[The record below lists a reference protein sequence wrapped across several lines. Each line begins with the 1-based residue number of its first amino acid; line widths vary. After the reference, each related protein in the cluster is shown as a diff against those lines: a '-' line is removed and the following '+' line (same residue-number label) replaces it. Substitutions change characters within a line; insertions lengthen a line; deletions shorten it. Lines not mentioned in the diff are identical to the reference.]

1 MSPEAT
7 RLNVPEGSD
16 QVWGEGERPSWL
28 VPDELQPKKREWS
41 PARDRMEA
49 ELELRARMLEQRHLR
64 RRNRLRFLILPYIWI
79 LSLVQALVDVGRNKP
94 DIAEEAR
101 PEAPAQRTAASLD
114 SLPAARPKT
123 PADET
128 ASGPAHWAP
137 PPNQPVAPAVYEVPS
152 AIEPGDHPEVDW
164 PDEVEA
170 APPPRAPG
178 VQAPHRDWRPA
189 VGPPNAD
196 AAPKPPAS
204 VAPPPPRWPGDQPA
218 APVEVPTSEI
228 PKAEIPPADLPAPAE
243 PPPAASEAPT
253 EAPPATAPLP
263 PQPTVALPPQP
274 TMALPPQPTVAL
286 PPQPTQQIGPTE
298 LLGVI
303 LGTCQRSSGAE
314 AGVVVLLQDD
324 VLVVRA
330 SIGIEPEIASR
341 LALEVLGDLCLDVV
355 GSAIPL
361 RVYDATPRAPDPD
374 HPRAIL
380 CVPVLIA
387 DAGVGAILLAG
398 YAPGRE
404 FTAEHE
410 RLIANVARN
419 AGPVLAKAGAYELPL
434 DRPGDRWRRLDQVG
448 TGAVPANAAA
458 AEAVPEAARDAPPI
472 TEHGTGEI
480 KGSPMSTMTLDP
492 EAMRRLIT
500 DAKAARAAEEA
511 AAEAEAEA
519 EAEPLTPPSPPA
531 PAVGRVPVWEEPAV
545 ADEVQPPAEEDLPP
559 APAIEP
565 EPVEPPT
572 PAPKKMSWRERVS
585 SRMTQVAEQK
595 EQDRLRYRQE
605 ILAAVRNLSW
615 DGYQALIADIY
626 RRKAFE
632 VFPPPVSG
640 TDLDVIDLVVDRDG
654 KRMLINCQLRGEE
667 DIPAAAVT
675 EMGNVVYNYSVA
687 GAYLIADGSFA
698 PDAIEAAGPGG
709 VVLIDGEALIDLVIE
724 TTLKDESKPSGLS
737 RFAKRLTRAS

>member
-1 MSPEAT
+1 
-7 RLNVPEGSD
+7 
-16 QVWGEGERPSWL
+16 
-28 VPDELQPKKREWS
+28 
-41 PARDRMEA
+41 MEA
-49 ELELRARMLEQRHLR
+49 ELELRARLLEQKHLR
-64 RRNRLRFLILPYIWI
+64 RRNRLRFLFLPFIWTA
-79 LSLVQALVDVGRNKP
+79 SLLQALVDVGRNRP
-94 DIAEEAR
+94 DIVEVPR
-101 PEAPAQRTAASLD
+101 PEAPAHSTAASLD
-114 SLPAARPKT
+114 SLPAARPHT
-123 PADET
+123 PADDR

-137 PPNQPVAPAVYEVPS
+137 PPNQPVAPVDYEVPG
-152 AIEPGDHPEVDW
+152 ATEPQTHPEVEW
-164 PDEVEA
+164 PDEVEP

-178 VQAPHRDWRPA
+178 AQAPHRDWRPA
-189 VGPPNAD
+189 VEPPGAKT
-196 AAPKPPAS
+196 APEQPPAPAA
-204 VAPPPPRWPGDQPA
+204 APPPALAPPALAPPHWPGDEPA
-218 APVEVPTSEI
+218 APAEVPTAEI
-228 PKAEIPPADLPAPAE
+228 PKPEIPPADVPEREAPAPA
-243 PPPAASEAPT
+243 PPVASPAPAP
-253 EAPPATAPLP
+253 
-263 PQPTVALPPQP
+263 LPPQP
-274 TMALPPQPTVAL
+274 TMALPPRPL
-286 PPQPTQQIGPTE
+286 PPQPTQQIGATE

-314 AGVVVLLQDD
+314 VGVVVLLQDD
-324 VLVVRA
+324 VLVMRA
-330 SIGIEPEIASR
+330 SIGIEPEIAAR
-341 LALEVLGDLCLDVV
+341 LALETLGDLCLDVV
-355 GSAIPL
+355 GSAVPF
-361 RVYDATPRAPDPD
+361 RVYDATPRTPDPD

-380 CVPVLIA
+380 CVPILIA

-398 YAPGRE
+398 YASHRE

-419 AGPVLAKAGAYELPL
+419 AGPVLAKAGAYQLAL

-448 TGAVPANAAA
+448 SGAALAAPPAAPQAAPKTA
-458 AEAVPEAARDAPPI
+458 PDAPPI

-492 EAMRRLIT
+492 EAMRRLIAE
-500 DAKAARAAEEA
+500 AKAARAAEEA
-511 AAEAEAEA
+511 AAQAETVPQPPPAPPAPVEGRLPA
-519 EAEPLTPPSPPA
+519 WEEPDVAGEVQPPLEEQAVVAPVVEPELIEPPA
-531 PAVGRVPVWEEPAV
+531 PA
-545 ADEVQPPAEEDLPP
+545 
-559 APAIEP
+559 
-565 EPVEPPT
+565 
-572 PAPKKMSWRERVS
+572 PKKLSWRERVS
-585 SRMTQVAEQK
+585 SRMTQVAAQK
-595 EQDRLRYRQE
+595 EEDRLRYRQE

-654 KRMLINCQLRGEE
+654 KRMLINCQLRGEM

-698 PDAIEAAGPGG
+698 ADAIEAAGAGG

>member
-1 MSPEAT
+1 
-7 RLNVPEGSD
+7 
-16 QVWGEGERPSWL
+16 
-28 VPDELQPKKREWS
+28 
-41 PARDRMEA
+41 MEA
-49 ELELRARMLEQRHLR
+49 ELELKARMLEQRHLR

-79 LSLVQALVDVGRNKP
+79 VSLVQALVDVGRNKP
-94 DIAEEAR
+94 DVVGEAR
-101 PEAPAQRTAASLD
+101 PEAPAPRTAASLD
-114 SLPAARPKT
+114 SLPAARPKS
-123 PADET
+123 PADDT

-137 PPNQPVAPAVYEVPS
+137 PPIQPVAPVEYEVPP
-152 AIEPGDHPEVDW
+152 AIEPEDKPEIHW
-164 PDEVEA
+164 PDEVEP

-189 VGPPNAD
+189 VRPPSAD
-196 AAPKPPAS
+196 AAPEPP
-204 VAPPPPRWPGDQPA
+204 APPPAAPPPHWPDDEPA
-218 APVEVPTSEI
+218 APAEVPTAEI
-228 PKAEIPPADLPAPAE
+228 PKAEIAPAYIPAPAE
-243 PPPAASEAPT
+243 PPPAAPA
-253 EAPPATAPLP
+253 APPGPAPLP
-263 PQPTVALPPQP
+263 A
-274 TMALPPQPTVAL
+274 QPTVAL

-355 GSAIPL
+355 GSATPV

-374 HPRAIL
+374 HPRAVL
-380 CVPVLIA
+380 CVPILIA

-448 TGAVPANAAA
+448 FSAAPPSGVTA
-458 AEAVPEAARDAPPI
+458 AEAPPVAAPDAPGI

-492 EAMRRLIT
+492 EAMRRLIAE
-500 DAKAARAAEEA
+500 AKAARAAEEA
-511 AAEAEAEA
+511 AAQAEA
-519 EAEPLTPPSPPA
+519 EAEPLTPPAPPA
-531 PAVGRVPVWEEPAV
+531 PAVGRIPAWEETAV
-545 ADEVQPPAEEDLPP
+545 ADEVQPPVEEELPP
-559 APAIEP
+559 PPAIEP

-585 SRMTQVAEQK
+585 SRMTQVAEQR

-698 PDAIEAAGPGG
+698 RDAIEAAGPSGL
-709 VVLIDGEALIDLVIE
+709 VLIDGEALIDLVIE